1 MIPHFII
8 DDDLEE
14 LQRNI
19 TDILQEKKHPE
30 LKKHTKTLKT
40 FTRAIAYSL
49 AKPKRKKHKKIK
61 KHIPIEPIKLE
72 TIEKLKEVVKEPT
85 GFDIGPI
92 PLPGDTEKQIHEF
105 KAIPK
110 YEKLAGKLEHKEE
123 LIPLIRDKFTNR
135 VLSTA
140 KVNGSY
146 KINEPT
152 LNETNQKI
160 LDKIMKKKP
169 KNPEKAWKLI
179 EKYIKKFK
187 GDPEHKEAI
196 KYYVI
201 NNLFALGKIE
211 PLLQDKN
218 ISLISCSSPGS
229 YIEVKRND
237 KKLKTNILFKDKKEL
252 DNFLFLIAEKTNS
265 KLNKKH
271 PILDATY
278 RNFRFHCVLG
288 LDITTSKF
296 NITRI

>member
-1 MIPHFII
+1 MIPHFLI

-14 LQRNI
+14 LQKSIR
-19 TDILQEKKHPE
+19 DVLHEKKHPQ
-30 LKKHTKTLKT
+30 LKKHAKTLKT

-49 AKPKRKKHKKIK
+49 AKPKKIK
-61 KHIPIEPIKLE
+61 PKEIKKLIQQKPIQIELAEEPI
-72 TIEKLKEVVKEPT
+72 

-92 PLPGDTEKQIHEF
+92 PLPGETEKQLHEF
-105 KAIPK
+105 KVTPIYAKDIKKHIEKEIKPK
-110 YEKLAGKLEHKEE
+110 EQIIS
-123 LIPLIRDKFTNR
+123 LIKDKFTNKIL
-135 VLSTA
+135 VTA
-140 KVNGSY
+140 NVNDTY
-146 KINEPT
+146 KINQPK
-152 LNETNQKI
+152 LDDTNQKI
-160 LDKIMKKKP
+160 LDKIIKKKP

-179 EKYIKKFK
+179 EKYIKKYK

-211 PLLQDKN
+211 PLIQDKD
-218 ISLISCSSPGS
+218 ISLISCNSAGS
-229 YIEVKRND
+229 YIEVKRNN

-252 DNFLFLIAEKTNS
+252 DNFLFLIAKKTNS

-271 PILDATY
+271 PILDTTY

>member
-8 DDDLEE
+8 DDDLED
-14 LQRNI
+14 LQRTI
-19 TDILQEKKHPE
+19 RDVLHEKKHPE
-30 LKKHTKTLKT
+30 LKKHVKTLKT

-49 AKPKRKKHKKIK
+49 VKPKQRKIMEIQKQIQQK
-61 KHIPIEPIKLE
+61 PIQLELAEEPI
-72 TIEKLKEVVKEPT
+72 

-92 PLPGDTEKQIHEF
+92 PLPGETEKQVHDF
-105 KAIPK
+105 KAIPIYAK
-110 YEKLAGKLEHKEE
+110 DIKKHIEKPKEQI
-123 LIPLIRDKFTNR
+123 IPLIRDKFTNKI
-135 VLSTA
+135 LSTA
-140 KVNGSY
+140 TVNNTY
-146 KINEPT
+146 KLNEPN
-152 LNETNQKI
+152 LNEINKKI
-160 LDKIMKKKP
+160 LDKIMHKKP

-179 EKYIKKFK
+179 ERYIKKYK

-201 NNLFALGKIE
+201 NNLFSLGKIE

-218 ISLISCSSPGS
+218 ISLITCNSPGS
-229 YIEVKRND
+229 YIEVKRNN
-237 KKLKTNILFKDKKEL
+237 KKLKTNILHKDKKEL
-252 DNFLFLIAEKTNS
+252 DDFLFLIAEKTNS

-271 PILDATY
+271 PILDTTY

>member
-1 MIPHFII
+1 MIPHFLI

-14 LQRNI
+14 LQRSI
-19 TDILQEKKHPE
+19 RDLLQEKKHPE

-49 AKPKRKKHKKIK
+49 AKPKQKIEEVKKLIQQK
-61 KHIPIEPIKLE
+61 PIQLELAEEPI
-72 TIEKLKEVVKEPT
+72 
-85 GFDIGPI
+85 GFDVGPI
-92 PLPGDTEKQIHEF
+92 PEPGDYEKNEHEF
-105 KAIPK
+105 KVTPIYAKDLKKRAEEIKPK
-110 YEKLAGKLEHKEE
+110 EQ
-123 LIPLIRDKFTNR
+123 IISLIRDKFTNK
-135 VLSTA
+135 VLVTA
-140 KVNGSY
+140 NVNDAY
-146 KINEPT
+146 KLNEPN
-152 LNETNQKI
+152 LDETNQKI
-160 LDKIMKKKP
+160 LDKIIKKKP

-179 EKYIKKFK
+179 EKYIKKYK
-187 GDPEHKEAI
+187 GYQEHKEAI

-211 PLLQDKN
+211 PLIQDKD
-218 ISLISCSSPGS
+218 ISLISCNSPGS

-271 PILDATY
+271 PILDATH